1 MQFQIHRH
9 GTIASTS
16 ETAFEALAARTARH
30 GDVHV
35 AAAQTRGR
43 GRLGRSWHSAPGEGL
58 YLSAVLL
65 PRHVLSPAGLT
76 IAAGLAVLDAVNE
89 LGLSRARLKWPND
102 VIVPTSNGDAK
113 LAGILVE
120 TRGLDP
126 ARPHY
131 VVGIGV
137 NVAQA
142 SFPPELTAERAVASL
157 KTCGVEVDVATVL
170 EALLPHLAARVEQIT
185 TAPARLARD
194 FVTATG
200 LNAERVFVVAGDR
213 ELTGRIESFDLDSGL
228 VMLTPSRE
236 RIQLPLEIVRELR
249 ALTS

>member
-16 ETAFEALAARTARH
+16 ETAFEALAAGTARH

-35 AAAQTRGR
+35 AEAQSRGR
-43 GRLGRSWHSAPGEGL
+43 GRLGRSWHRAPGEGL

-65 PRHVLSPAGLT
+65 PRSVLSPAGLT
-76 IAAGLAVLDAVNE
+76 MAAGLAVLDAVNA
-89 LGLSRARLKWPND
+89 LGLERARLKWPND
-102 VIVPTSNGDAK
+102 VMVPAPDGDAK

-137 NVAQA
+137 NVAQE
-142 SFPPELTAERAVASL
+142 SFPPELVHERAVASL
-157 KTCGVEVDVATVL
+157 KTCGIDADVSTLL
-170 EALLPHLAARVEQIT
+170 EALLPHLSARVEQIT
-185 TAPARLARD
+185 ADPARLARD

-200 LNAERVFVVAGDR
+200 LNAERVFVVAGER
-213 ELTGRIESFDLDSGL
+213 ELTGRIESFALDGGL
-228 VMLTPSRE
+228 VLLAPSGE
-236 RIQLPLEIVRELR
+236 RTRLALEIVREIRVL
-249 ALTS
+249 